1 MKKFFV
7 TTPIYYLNGEPHL
20 GHYYATT
27 IADVI
32 ARYHRQFGGGA
43 FFLTGTDEHGQKVA
57 DAAKKDNL
65 SPQEYT
71 DKLSAIW
78 EGVWKDLD
86 ISYDYFIRTTNPTH
100 KALCQVV
107 IQKLLETDDIYPQEY
122 EALYCVGAES
132 FVTQSE
138 LRVGGLCP
146 DHDEKPQIVL
156 EKNYF
161 FRLNKYKDKVLQL
174 IENGKINI
182 VPESRRNEAIELLK
196 NPEVGDFSVTREK
209 VSWGIPVP
217 FDTSQT
223 LYVWIDALFNY
234 MSGILASQNI
244 DIKDLSVDEILAK
257 IQDIWAPDL
266 QILGKDIMK
275 FHTIFWPAFLLALG
289 VPEDKLPKTMLV
301 TGFFLSGGRKMSKSI
316 GNVIVPKDIV
326 EEFDQI
332 TDNLGN
338 DVLRYV
344 ILREMRIGNDGDI
357 TKEKII
363 GIYES
368 ELVNKFGN
376 TFSRVIG
383 MAKKYGIDLSDSNQ
397 EYKKSEIP
405 QPPIPIY
412 HPIDPN
418 NIDKSLEP
426 WAENLEEGA
435 NPKLDILKSNYRE
448 SMAAY
453 DIWAAIEYIFQMVT
467 AIGQEI
473 ESHKPWELYKEGE
486 VEELSALI
494 CIWLRSLDTITEAIE
509 PIMPST
515 SKLMKR
521 LLAGENI
528 HIFPRIEK

>member
-1 MKKFFV
+1 MSSDQKNKRFFV

-27 IADVI
+27 IADVM
-32 ARYHRQFGGGA
+32 ARYHRQFGSGA

-57 DAAKKDNL
+57 DAAQKNNL
-65 SPQEYT
+65 SPQDYT
-71 DKLSAIW
+71 DKMSSIW
-78 EGVWKDLD
+78 QKTWQNSGL
-86 ISYDYFIRTTNPTH
+86 SYDYFIRTTNSVH
-100 KALCQVV
+100 KSFCQFV
-107 IQKLLETDDIYPQEY
+107 ITKLLSSDDVYLHKY

-138 LRVGGLCP
+138 LREGGLCP

-156 EKNYF
+156 ENNYF
-161 FRLNKYKDKVLQL
+161 FRLTKYKDKIRQL
-174 IENGKINI
+174 IENGTIEI
-182 VPESRRNEAIELLK
+182 IPESRKNETLELLK
-196 NPEVGDFSVTREK
+196 NPDVGDFSVTREK

-217 FDTSQT
+217 FDPNQT

-244 DIKDLSVDEILAK
+244 DIQDLSVDEILAK

-266 QILGKDIMK
+266 HVLGKDIMK

-332 TDNLGN
+332 TDKLGN
-338 DVLRYV
+338 DILRYV

-363 GIYES
+363 SIYES

-376 TFSRVIG
+376 TFSRVVG
-383 MAKKYGIDLSDSNQ
+383 MAKKYGIENPDLEIKSSV
-397 EYKKSEIP
+397 EYYQAMRK
-405 QPPIPIY
+405 
-412 HPIDPN
+412 
-418 NIDKSLEP
+418 
-426 WAENLEEGA
+426 
-435 NPKLDILKSNYRE
+435 
-448 SMAAY
+448 Y
-453 DIWAAIEYIFQMVT
+453 DIYEAIHIVLNQVSL
-467 AIGQEI
+467 IGQEI
-473 ESHKPWELYKEGE
+473 ETTKPWELYKAGKM
-486 VEELSALI
+486 EELETNI
-494 CIWLRSLDTITEAIE
+494 QKWLQDLAWIKEAIK
-509 PIMPST
+509 PIMPNT
-515 SKLMKR
+515 SEQMQKL
-521 LLAGENI
+521 LDGENLQ
-528 HIFPRIEK
+528 IFPRLNQNNS